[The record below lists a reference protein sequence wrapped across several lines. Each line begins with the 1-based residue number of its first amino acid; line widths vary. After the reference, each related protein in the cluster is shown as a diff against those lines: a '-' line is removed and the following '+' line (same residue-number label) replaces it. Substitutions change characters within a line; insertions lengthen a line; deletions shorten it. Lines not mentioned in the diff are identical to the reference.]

1 MKITRLQAENV
12 KRITA
17 VDITP
22 EGSLVTIRGRN
33 GQGKSSVLDAIAYAL
48 GGKGL
53 LPPQVIHRGA
63 ETAQVILETETYT
76 IKRRWTAN
84 DRSTISVTSR
94 DGAKYPSPQAMLD
107 RLVGRLSFDP
117 LAFMRLKS
125 AEQAAALRQLVGL
138 DFSRQ
143 DELRAELY
151 QERAIVNKELAA
163 SRVLYES
170 TTHYPDAPE
179 QPVDLNALVK
189 QMSEMQAEV
198 RRNDQLRA
206 GVEKD
211 RQELE
216 AAKRTALAAAA
227 AVVRAREAL
236 ARAEAECK
244 DAEDY
249 ATHRAAVLA
258 DNEESISGLT
268 DPDLAE
274 IRRRLESV
282 ETVNAQVEQNR
293 KRALMAEGLE
303 DAKAASDRLSREIG
317 EIDVEKARAL
327 AEAHFP
333 VEGLSFDGDQ
343 VTFCG
348 LPLEQASD
356 SERLRIAVAM
366 GIAMNPELKV
376 LLIRDGSLL
385 DEDSLA
391 MVGAMAEEAGGQV
404 WLEAVGKEGVGIVIE
419 DGQVEAVLEGAEAD
433 EDFASVATDNARPL

>member
-53 LPPQVIHRGA
+53 LPPEVIHRGA

-84 DRSTISVTSR
+84 DRSTISVTSK

-151 QERAIVNKELAA
+151 QERANVNRELAA
-163 SRVLYES
+163 SKVLFDS

-179 QPVDLNALVK
+179 QPVSLQALLAEESDARAKAEHNEHLRKEAAAASVEVGRARAAVQAARDALERAEDDLTA
-189 QMSEMQAEV
+189 AEV
-198 RRNDQLRA
+198 RDQDASR
-206 GVEKD
+206 
-211 RQELE
+211 
-216 AAKRTALAAAA
+216 AAA
-227 AVVRAREAL
+227 
-236 ARAEAECK
+236 
-244 DAEDY
+244 
-249 ATHRAAVLA
+249 
-258 DNEESISGLT
+258 GLT
-268 DPDLAE
+268 DPDLLE
-274 IRRRLESV
+274 IRQRLESV
-282 ETVNAQVEQNR
+282 ETVNARVEQNR

-303 DAKAASDRLSREIG
+303 DGKAAADRLSREIG

-343 VTFCG
+343 VTFRG

-385 DEDSLA
+385 DKESLA
-391 MVGAMAEEAGGQV
+391 MVGAMAEEAGAQCWMEV
-404 WLEAVGKEGVGIVIE
+404 VGKEGVGVVIE
-419 DGQVEAVLEGAEAD
+419 DGAVESINGDLCD
-433 EDFASVATDNARPL
+433 ATIAR

>member
-33 GQGKSSVLDAIAYAL
+33 GQGKSSVLDSIAYAL

-53 LPPQVIHRGA
+53 APPEVIHRGA
-63 ETAQVILETETYT
+63 DTAQVILETETYT

-84 DRSTISVTSR
+84 DRSTISVSSK

-138 DFSRQ
+138 DFSEQ
-143 DELRAELY
+143 DAKRAELFA
-151 QERAIVNKELAA
+151 ERAVANKEIAA
-163 SRVLYES
+163 SKVLYDS
-170 TTHYPDAPE
+170 TTHYPDAPAE
-179 QPVDLNALVK
+179 PVSLSDLL
-189 QMSEMQAEV
+189 AE
-198 RRNDQLRA
+198 
-206 GVEKD
+206 
-211 RQELE
+211 E
-216 AAKRTALAAAA
+216 AA
-227 AVVRAREAL
+227 AREVAATNERLRKEAADRSADL
-236 ARAEAECK
+236 ARAETAVKEAVEALERAKATLCAVRAGRDEAQGAEEKALKAC
-244 DAEDY
+244 E
-249 ATHRAAVLA
+249 
-258 DNEESISGLT
+258 GLT
-268 DPDLAE
+268 DPDLTE

-282 ETVNAQVEQNR
+282 ETVNARVEQNR

-303 DAKAASDRLSREIG
+303 DAKAESDRLTREIG
-317 EIDVEKARAL
+317 EIDVAKARAL

-343 VTFCG
+343 VTFRG

-391 MVGAMAEEAGGQV
+391 TVGAMAEEAGAQV
-404 WLEAVGKEGVGIVIE
+404 WLEVVGKDGVGIVIE
-419 DGQVEAVLEGAEAD
+419 DGQVEYVCEECEGTPETFEEAVAAQRTVEG
-433 EDFASVATDNARPL
+433 